1 MDTKFSWVPLY
12 EELAKKLL
20 EFKDN
25 RKPLVDWIYKEL
37 STITSSSGGSLVK
50 YLKKKD
56 GTKIEDI
63 DPLSVFGI
71 FNRNLK
77 WENRTAFLEK
87 FKTYLSLKSEV
98 PTDFNGIPTLDP
110 RRAFFFSWE
119 DNNDIVIRNL
129 WTLYEKVVNGEKDI
143 ENAFNTVLNDGM
155 PPYILTMA
163 LFWISPHNYIA
174 LDSRNRTYLTTIGL
188 PYKYPNFNYS
198 VYKDLLEKVVPT
210 AQAHNLPINSYI
222 DFSYTAWIT
231 TSQQDNVKPASVK
244 EPTPNL
250 TPSTLHYWIYAPG
263 ENASKWDE
271 CQMNGMMYLGWDE
284 MGDFSQYS
292 SMDEIQAKMKEVY
305 HKPDA
310 SFMNDRLALWEFC
323 HVIKPGDVVYAK
335 KGKTKIIGRG
345 IVTGDYFYDKSRN
358 TFCNCRKVNW
368 THSGEWKAPND
379 TVLKTLTDVTK
390 YTDYVKQLE
399 ALFSHNQEPK
409 PTPSSKRY
417 WWLVASPNIWSFMD
431 LKPGEVIDYSLYNES
446 GNKRRIF
453 QNFLDAK
460 KGDVVI
466 GYESSPTK
474 QIVAL
479 AEVDKENDGTDITF
493 KKTET
498 LPSPIDS
505 AVFKSIKELEN
516 MEFIKNSQGTFFKL
530 TEEEYNVLIDLIRE
544 TNPIQTEKKN
554 TPYTEKDFLNEV
566 YITKDSYDRMKN
578 LLLTKKNI
586 ILQGA
591 PGVGKT
597 FAANRLA
604 YSIMGEKDNSRV
616 ELIQFHQSY
625 SYEDFIMGYKPNE
638 EGGFYLKKGVFY
650 AFCKKA
656 KADPDRP
663 YFFIIDEINRGN
675 MSKIFGELLMLIE
688 NHYRGKTV
696 KLAYSDE
703 LFDVPANLHIIGMM
717 NTADRSLAMIDYAL
731 RRRFSFIDMKPGFT
745 SEGFKQYQKDMYS
758 ELFITAIEAIS
769 KLNTEIKNDDSLGE
783 GFCIGHSYFC
793 EQKSFSEGWL
803 RNVIDYD
810 IIPMLR
816 EYWFDNNQKYEQQA
830 NELKAIFK

>member
-1 MDTKFSWVPLY
+1 MDNNFSWVPLY

-25 RKPLVDWIYKEL
+25 RKPLVDWIYNEL
-37 STITSSSGGSLVK
+37 TKI
-50 YLKKKD
+50 KKD
-56 GTKIEDI
+56 SDNSFVDYLRERDGSKIVDI

-71 FNRNLK
+71 FNRNIK
-77 WENRTAFLEK
+77 WENRTALLEK
-87 FKTYLSLKSEV
+87 FKEFFSLKSEV
-98 PTDFNGIPTLDP
+98 PTDLHGIPTLNP
-110 RRAFFFSWE
+110 QRSFFFSW
-119 DNNDIVIRNL
+119 DSNNAIVISHL
-129 WTLYEKVVNGEKDI
+129 WTLYEKVMNGEDI
-143 ENAFNTVLNDGM
+143 ENAFDQVLKDGYSPKYM
-155 PPYILTMA
+155 LTMA
-163 LFWISPHNYIA
+163 LFWIAPHRFLA
-174 LDSRNRTYLTTIGL
+174 LDKNNRTYLSKIGF
-188 PYKYPNFNYS
+188 PFEYSPFNYKI
-198 VYKDLLEKVVPT
+198 YKDLLDKVIPT
-210 AQAHNLPINSYI
+210 AQEHNPNISSFMELSHA
-222 DFSYTAWIT
+222 AWAGTSTPPNNKIT
-231 TSQQDNVKPASVK
+231 TKSPR
-244 EPTPNL
+244 
-250 TPSTLHYWIYAPG
+250 YWIYAPG

-271 CQMNGMMYLGWDE
+271 CQMNGMMYLGWDD

-292 SMDEIQAKMKEVY
+292 SMDEIQAMMKEVY

-390 YTDYVKQLE
+390 YTDYVKELE
-399 ALFSHNQEPK
+399 ALFAKEVAPK
-409 PTPSSKRY
+409 TSSSSKRY
-417 WWLVASPNIWSFMD
+417 WWLVANPNIWSFMNM
-431 LKPGEVIDYSLYNES
+431 KSGEVIDYSLYNES

-479 AEVDKENDGTDITF
+479 AEVDKENDGTDISF

-731 RRRFSFIDMKPGFT
+731 RRRFSFIDMHPGFT
-745 SEGFKQYQKDMYS
+745 SEGFKKYQKNLNS
-758 ELFITAIEAIS
+758 ELFNKAIEAIS
-769 KLNTEIKNDDSLGE
+769 KLNTVIKNDDSLGE

-816 EYWFDNNQKYEQQA
+816 EYWFDNNQKFEQQA